1 MSDTYGSVRQMP
13 CPDCGNPVQPDRD
26 QLCPN
31 CGYPLM
37 FLRKGGGEGD
47 AQAQSIPRSPNAVDD
62 ATNLRVMPQ
71 PVPQPRTDTRQ
82 FPAGNYGG
90 AAPPRGQL
98 QCHSCGYPN
107 DQVRVRCERCGFE
120 LKPARPQAR
129 TLAPV
134 QYQQTASRRGGG
146 NWWIIVLIVVAV
158 LALVVLALT
167 LLWFYL
173 N

>member
-1 MSDTYGSVRQMP
+1 MPEMYGQVRQMP
-13 CPDCGNPVQPDRD
+13 CPDCGSPVQPDRD

-47 AQAQSIPRSPNAVDD
+47 AQAQSIPRSPKGADD
-62 ATNLRVMPQ
+62 ASSLRVIPQ
-71 PVPQPRTDTRQ
+71 PVEPPRTDTRQ
-82 FPAGNYGG
+82 FQPGQYG
-90 AAPPRGQL
+90 APPRGQL
-98 QCHSCGYPN
+98 QCRNCGYPN

-134 QYQQTASRRGGG
+134 QYQQAAAAKAGSR
-146 NWWIIVLIVVAV
+146 WWLILLIVLAV
-158 LALVVLALT
+158 LALLLLVGT

-173 N
+173 F